1 MKKGDKHFVIF
12 YKNDEVEIKDNIS
25 GVDNLQVRFIIE
37 RAYRKQ
43 SSGGYYKY
51 FTNTILDSDFKSTD
65 SKSFNWNGIK
75 CEIIK
80 DEHWSKKG
88 EDGSGAIILLNITD
102 YFNVDKIYKIRTE
115 KKDAFEKI
123 KNKLVSIEKFKSH
136 ENSAEFEL
144 LNNDVNKLKD
154 KISDLEK
161 SLNSLISSKKTNVY
175 KV

>member
-1 MKKGDKHFVIF
+1 MKKGNKHYVIF
-12 YKNDEVEIKDNIS
+12 NKNDEVEIKENIS
-25 GVDNLQVRFIIE
+25 GIDNSQVRFIIE
-37 RAYRKQ
+37 RTYRKQ

-75 CEIIK
+75 CKIIK
-80 DEHWSKKG
+80 DEHWSAKR
-88 EDGSGAIILLNITD
+88 EDGSGAVILLNITD
-102 YFNVDKIYKIRTE
+102 YFNIDKIYKFRTE
-115 KKDAFEKI
+115 KKDAFEII

-144 LNNDVNKLKD
+144 LKNEVIKLKD

-161 SLNSLISSKKTNVY
+161 NLNTLISSKKN
-175 KV
+175 